1 MTNELLQGYTD
12 RIKKYEIDNK
22 NNFIMIGMNLAE
34 IQNMNLLANSQY
46 KNIKEYAKDEFG
58 YESTTTY
65 NLINVYVKFF
75 QDEYLVK
82 KRTFTYAEFTYTQL
96 TVMLNMNDEQL
107 ILCKSNMTVKQ
118 IKELRFKKSNRL
130 DSETL
135 ENTELSKN
143 DNVITGVFPDKKD
156 SDETEQKQNT
166 IIVTELPKPE
176 RVENKTITI
185 EVKSEQNN
193 DFVTLSDIE
202 KIRLLSEEITDLKVS
217 IMFKDSEI
225 RKLQDNMHI
234 QCTMSKKQSEKDT
247 DMINFIYDELYN
259 INNPIQNDKI
269 EMLLNQI
276 HNYTKNNALPQKIN
290 FMQNVI

>member
-1 MTNELLQGYTD
+1 MTNELLQAYTE
-12 RIKKYEIDNK
+12 RIKRYNCDIKNFYID
-22 NNFIMIGMNLAE
+22 IAMNLFE
-34 IQNMNLLANSQY
+34 IQESNFLDGTEY
-46 KNIKEYAKDEFG
+46 KSIKDYALSEFG
-58 YESTTTY
+58 YESSWTY
-65 NLINVYVKFF
+65 ELINIYKKFF
-75 QDEYLVK
+75 FEERK
-82 KRTFTYAEFTYTQL
+82 KKQGILTYGKYSITQL
-96 TVMLNMNDEQL
+96 KYMLNMSDEQ
-107 ILCKSNMTVKQ
+107 IGQCNPNMTVKQ
-118 IKELRFKKSNRL
+118 IKELKIKKSTRV
-130 DSETL
+130 DSVDI
-135 ENTELSKN
+135 ENTQNVLKN
-143 DNVITGVFPDKKD
+143 NVIEGVFPDKKV
-156 SDETEQKQNT
+156 DEEPEQKQNT

-176 RVENKTITI
+176 RMENKTITI

-225 RKLQDNMHI
+225 RKLQDNMQI
-234 QCTMSKKQSEKDT
+234 QCTMSKKQSEKDS